1 MKKIEITCTTCGHKW
16 MGSAT
21 RLGECPRC
29 VPKKTTFV
37 MSKNGDP
44 VHDAKVDA
52 VAASVQRDI
61 VAHRAARDRRV
72 AVDVPALNE
81 IKFDMV
87 RSYATRENA
96 RAAVSKKFGLLKPNL
111 RYRFFIYTREDG
123 RFVPVFIG
131 QEAIAA
137 GVHFDFTVVG

>member
-21 RLGECPRC
+21 RLSECPRC
-29 VPKKTTFV
+29 
-37 MSKNGDP
+37 
-44 VHDAKVDA
+44 
-52 VAASVQRDI
+52 
-61 VAHRAARDRRV
+61 
-72 AVDVPALNE
+72 VPALNE

-131 QEAIAA
+131 QEAVTA
-137 GVHFDFTVVG
+137 GIHFDFTVVG